1 MNQLSNKH
9 EKSLDLYLKTA
20 TSIMLII
27 GITFIAANLRT
38 PLTAVGPL
46 VEQIRGSLHISNTL
60 AGMITTLPLFAFA
73 GFSPFA
79 PRLARKFGTEL
90 VLLWALTFCLSIIF
104 FSFRTRNAD
113 EAARLSGMAQSVGYL
128 LAAFGPM
135 LFGILHDVSNNWALP
150 LIILIGIAGLC
161 LFAGLGAS
169 RDLYVSI
176 AVDNES
182 THEFYTSNKD

>member
-9 EKSLDLYLKTA
+9 EKSLDLYSKRA

-27 GITFIAANLRT
+27 GITFIAANLRA

-46 VEQIRGSLHISNTL
+46 VDQIRGSLHISNTL

-90 VLLWALTFCLSIIF
+90 VLLWSLIFLTFGIILRSLF
-104 FSFRTRNAD
+104 GGLD
-113 EAARLSGMAQSVGYL
+113 YL
-128 LAAFGPM
+128 LGQQYLDCPFLLAM
-135 LFGILHDVSNNWALP
+135 
-150 LIILIGIAGLC
+150 C
-161 LFAGLGAS
+161 
-169 RDLYVSI
+169 
-176 AVDNES
+176 
-182 THEFYTSNKD
+182 